1 MLSSLHTC
9 RKRKNMNAIFVARVQ
24 KSPRLF
30 FLSKNLLHF
39 RIVSSLTPIACLC
52 TPLYIILILNYTS
65 LNICP
70 LQYYTT
76 LNISPLQYYTT
87 LNISPLEYYT
97 SLNKCPL
104 QYYTSLHIF
113 PLQYYTSLNICPL
126 EYYTSLNICP
136 LQYYTWLHSSLPCP
150 TATPDSDLQRSPLKF
165 PSANL
170 DTTLV

>member
-1 MLSSLHTC
+1 MWRNITFYKGLSTSMLPSLHTC
-9 RKRKNMNAIFVARVQ
+9 RKRKNINAIFVARVQ

-30 FLSKNLLHF
+30 FLLKNLLHF
-39 RIVSSLTPIACLC
+39 RIMSSLTPIACLC
-52 TPLYIILILNYTS
+52 TSLYIILILHYTS
-65 LNICP
+65 LNLCP

-97 SLNKCPL
+97 SLN
-104 QYYTSLHIF
+104 IW
-113 PLQYYTSLNICPL
+113 
-126 EYYTSLNICP
+126 P